1 MDETTDYQ
9 IDTNDLLAT
18 DDVASILSQ
27 DILDSDK
34 EKKEHEELI
43 HQEQHDDHHLHHH
56 AHPQSQEHYRSMILG
71 HGDDHGH
78 IDMKNDIDHSSIL
91 TSNISAEVV
100 SAAAAAAAAY
110 GGLLSEPEDIV
121 QPHDLAHLTS
131 VVDDDGQSF
140 LDVGMSHEEH
150 LASRRQKDRERYA
163 SMSHEQR
170 EVYNCKRREQYH
182 RQSEGSRKK
191 RRERERVRYH
201 SLVPVKAKE
210 RNVRRAT
217 LERDRY
223 KKLSLD
229 ELASRNSKRR
239 ARAASLRAQK
249 KANVA
254 AAQAQRQALA
264 GVQVQHSVLADAP
277 VPVGMQ
283 QQAPMEMPS
292 MHPGNGVPMPS
303 VHMDPVTMASLSVDV
318 ADMNHL
324 DLRGPH
330 MHVSMG
336 NMGSNMGDDEHFK
349 HEV

>member
-1 MDETTDYQ
+1 MEETTDYQ

-34 EKKEHEELI
+34 VKKEQELLQQQHEHI
-43 HQEQHDDHHLHHH
+43 HHH
-56 AHPQSQEHYRSMILG
+56 SHPQSQDHYRSVILG
-71 HGDDHGH
+71 HGDGHGHGHGH

-110 GGLLSEPEDIV
+110 GGLLPEPEDIV

-182 RQSEGSRKK
+182 RQSETSRKK

-201 SLVPVKAKE
+201 SLVPSKAKE

-239 ARAASLRAQK
+239 ARAASLRTQK

-254 AAQAQRQALA
+254 AALAQRQALA
-264 GVQVQHSVLADAP
+264 AVQAQHSVMSEAP
-277 VPVGMQ
+277 LTVIMQ
-283 QQAPMEMPS
+283 QQPPMEMPS
-292 MHPGNGVPMPS
+292 MHPGNGLSMS
-303 VHMDPVTMASLSVDV
+303 TVHMDPVTMAGLSVDV
-318 ADMNHL
+318 VDMSHM

-330 MHVSMG
+330 MHSSMASMG
-336 NMGSNMGDDEHFK
+336 VNMGDDQHFK